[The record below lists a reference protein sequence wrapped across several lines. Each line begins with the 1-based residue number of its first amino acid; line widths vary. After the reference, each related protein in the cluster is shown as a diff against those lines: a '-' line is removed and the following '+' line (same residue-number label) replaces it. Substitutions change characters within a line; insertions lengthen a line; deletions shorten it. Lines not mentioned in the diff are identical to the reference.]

1 MESNQSTE
9 SGAVIPTWMPT
20 VSARATVG
28 LPNHASVGYDVALV
42 LQTTAVGPDADQRP
56 VAHAARTASSVV
68 VFPAS
73 AAGTPFSN
81 MDTMPAMIVARSISR
96 SRTRSTIM
104 RPNLSSGRG
113 NPATARRPRKP
124 VSRQHGQPGGRRGT
138 ISSLPAKRRT
148 EIEPLDRC
156 RPRLVGAAP
165 LFTGPSCQPLRQR
178 AAQDGRQQVVLDPRV
193 PRSVAFRSRGVGG
206 AASIVPVARPE
217 PPGTPSAPPPA
228 RWRLFPSNRRGTSSP
243 TMRSA
248 VCVTHRSL
256 LAGNQF
262 ENVD

>member
-1 MESNQSTE
+1 M
-9 SGAVIPTWMPT
+9 
-20 VSARATVG
+20 
-28 LPNHASVGYDVALV
+28 
-42 LQTTAVGPDADQRP
+42 DADRQCASNRWTTEPRVSRIRRCFGPSDYGGGPGCRSAPRCPRCANRLFRGGVSRQRGRNS
-56 VAHAARTASSVV
+56 VLEYGHHARHDR
-68 VFPAS
+68 
-73 AAGTPFSN
+73 GTLDLPIA
-81 MDTMPAMIVARSISR
+81 DA
-96 SRTRSTIM
+96 RSTIM